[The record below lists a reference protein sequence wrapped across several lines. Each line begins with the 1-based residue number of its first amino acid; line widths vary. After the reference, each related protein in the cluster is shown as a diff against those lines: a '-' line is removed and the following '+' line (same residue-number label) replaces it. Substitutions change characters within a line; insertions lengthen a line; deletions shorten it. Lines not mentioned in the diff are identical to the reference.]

1 MIQLVLQVPFE
12 VIISPE
18 GHMVLFIQDVLL
30 LHVGILDEE
39 GHQSDNED
47 NDQDDEET
55 WLKMMRK

>member
-30 LHVGILDEE
+30 LHVGILRMRK
-39 GHQSDNED
+39 GINLAMRIM
-47 NDQDDEET
+47 T
-55 WLKMMRK
+55 KMMKRLGSR

>member
-30 LHVGILDEE
+30 LHVGILPMRK
-39 GHQSDNED
+39 GINLAMRIM
-47 NDQDDEET
+47 T
-55 WLKMMRK
+55 KMMKRLGSR